1 MKKSILKI
9 FVYLLL
15 LNGCSSITVPNNFV
29 YKEIKTDTFT
39 LASWQKITQTNGV
52 YKIYIEGDGYAFDRY
67 GRPTQNPTPKGN
79 FVRKLAF
86 GDRNDNVIYLARPCQ
101 YIISP
106 ICSQRHWT
114 TARFAPEVI
123 NATFEAIRQ
132 IAGNSPIVLVGF
144 SGGAQVGGLVA
155 SAKQGLNIKKIIT
168 IAGNLDH
175 EAWVKYHDLLP
186 LNESLNLADYYDNFM
201 KIPQIHYVG
210 KNDKVIP
217 PHLVQNFIKNKA
229 SVIVAAG
236 ANHNDGWNSVVDDII
251 KE

>member
-9 FVYLLL
+9 FIYLLL

-67 GRPTQNPTPKGN
+67 GRPTQNPTPKGT

-86 GDRNDNVIYLARPCQ
+86 GDKNDNVIYLARPCQ
-101 YIISP
+101 YVTSP

-144 SGGAQVGGLVA
+144 SGGAQVGGLVT
-155 SAKQGLNIKKIIT
+155 SAKQGLNVKKIIT

-201 KIPQIHYVG
+201 EIPQIHYVG

-229 SVIVAAG
+229 SVIVVAG
-236 ANHNDGWNSVVDDII
+236 ANHNNGWNSVVDDII